1 MHRSMAF
8 MVWNFQLSPL
18 TAERY
23 SASDMGRGLRAGFG
37 WNTGRPNS
45 AQTSSLRWRNS
56 SSSRLP
62 TWSFL
67 PSSRLTLLM
76 IRWEWM

>member
-18 TAERY
+18 AAERY

-37 WNTGRPNS
+37 WNTGRPR
-45 AQTSSLRWRNS
+45 AAHTASLRWRS
-56 SSSRLP
+56 SASSRLP
-62 TWSFL
+62 VWSFF
-67 PSSRLTLLM
+67 PSSKLTLFTS
-76 IRWEWM
+76 RWEWM